1 MTPEF
6 VLQVSSLLCIV
17 KVSYS
22 TPCLFLALWLVV
34 LCRSVTAHEILLII
48 VARRNFYG
56 LPECCAM
63 KQYSCNS
70 MAFAAFTMSPRMN
83 SQKGLVRWYVVLYNI
98 YVGRSKI
105 EWFIFSER
113 CENWWNCNDIER
125 SVCKKVSQVTMNLS
139 NIYNSR
145 AASLINRVVKSVGS
159 QRMGA
164 TKQSLGY
171 ELLLFIS
178 VSSHPN
184 TVKYWKCSVI
194 LILISHFWFKC
205 IFKGRWYT

>member
-1 MTPEF
+1 M
-6 VLQVSSLLCIV
+6 

-22 TPCLFLALWLVV
+22 TPCLFLALWLVE

-83 SQKGLVRWYVVLYNI
+83 SLKGLCNI

-105 EWFIFSER
+105 EWFIFLER

-139 NIYNSR
+139 NVYNSR
-145 AASLINRVVKSVGS
+145 AASLINRVVESVGS
-159 QRMGA
+159 QKMGA
-164 TKQSLGY
+164 TKSGLGT
-171 ELLLFIS
+171 FTFHIS
-178 VSSHPN
+178 IIPPKHC
-184 TVKYWKCSVI
+184 KI
-194 LILISHFWFKC
+194 LEV
-205 IFKGRWYT
+205 